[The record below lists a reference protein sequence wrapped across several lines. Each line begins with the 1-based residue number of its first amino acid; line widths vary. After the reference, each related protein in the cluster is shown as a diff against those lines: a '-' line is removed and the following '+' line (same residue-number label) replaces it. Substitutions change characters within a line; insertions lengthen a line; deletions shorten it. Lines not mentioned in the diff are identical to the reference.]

1 MQIVVERY
9 EIKTSCFWVVSVHEM
24 WTSHFLFPLLSLE
37 RGFIASLASK
47 SSEEDVVPGI
57 ESIDKAA
64 SKREKVSRIQAKTC
78 Q

>member
-1 MQIVVERY
+1 MD
-9 EIKTSCFWVVSVHEM
+9 VSFPLV
-24 WTSHFLFPLLSLE
+24 PLLSLE

-64 SKREKVSRIQAKTC
+64 SKTKKVSRIQAKTC

>member
-1 MQIVVERY
+1 MD
-9 EIKTSCFWVVSVHEM
+9 VSFPLV
-24 WTSHFLFPLLSLE
+24 PLLSLE

-57 ESIDKAA
+57 ESIDKAV
-64 SKREKVSRIQAKTC
+64 SKTKKVSRIQAKTC